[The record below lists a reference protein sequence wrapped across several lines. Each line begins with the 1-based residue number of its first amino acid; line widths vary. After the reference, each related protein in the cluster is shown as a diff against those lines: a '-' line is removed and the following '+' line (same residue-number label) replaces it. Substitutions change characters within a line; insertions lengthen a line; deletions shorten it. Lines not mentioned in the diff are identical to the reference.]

1 MVKAQLYAE
10 KSSNNLIITD
20 TDKKVVISGLENFIV
35 VDSNGLLMICPT
47 DKNQEV
53 KNLAEKA
60 SKHFDQKEG

>member
-1 MVKAQLYAE
+1 
-10 KSSNNLIITD
+10 
-20 TDKKVVISGLENFIV
+20 VISGLENFIV